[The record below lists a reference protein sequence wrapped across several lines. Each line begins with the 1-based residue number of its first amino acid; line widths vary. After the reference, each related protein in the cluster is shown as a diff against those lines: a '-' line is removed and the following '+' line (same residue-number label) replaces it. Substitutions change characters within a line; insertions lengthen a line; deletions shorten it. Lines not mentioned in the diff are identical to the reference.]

1 MSLDVGDRLPDFE
14 GTDQQGNSFTIDSL
28 KGKPVVIYFY
38 PKNFTPGCTKEA
50 CAFRD
55 SYEDFTAMGAEV
67 IGISTDSEKS
77 HRRFADKYELP
88 FILLSDSDGKIRK
101 TFGVK
106 KALFGLLPGRE
117 TFVFDHGGKLLS
129 RFNSMDPGPHIRKA
143 RKQLEALV

>member
-1 MSLDVGDRLPDFE
+1 MQLETGDSLPVFK
-14 GTDQQGNSFTIDSL
+14 GTDQSGKMFDSSQL
-28 KGKPVVIYFY
+28 VGKAVVIYFY

-55 SYEDFTAMGAEV
+55 AYQDFCSLGAEV

-77 HRRFADKYELP
+77 HRRFADKYDLP
-88 FILLSDSDGKIRK
+88 FTLLSDVDGKIRSS
-101 TFGVK
+101 FGVK

-117 TFVFDHGGKLLS
+117 TFVFDSEGKLLM

-143 RKQLEALV
+143 KKQLESIS